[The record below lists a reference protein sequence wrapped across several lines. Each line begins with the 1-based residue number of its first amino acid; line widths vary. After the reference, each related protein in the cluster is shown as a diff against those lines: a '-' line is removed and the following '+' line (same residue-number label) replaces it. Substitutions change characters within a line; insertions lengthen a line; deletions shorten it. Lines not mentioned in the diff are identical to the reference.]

1 MGEPA
6 LRSPARGLEGWCGW
20 LLVGAAGLA
29 PFCAWL
35 GPLAFAVL
43 VAGVGLLALPAVR
56 MTDEDRPVLVLLF
69 AALIWAAVSTT
80 WSPFHPKHA
89 QDSTIIKLAFEL
101 PLYWSAICAARRADP
116 RLARLA
122 LRVLA
127 WGFAGVGLV
136 LIAEAVTGGA
146 IYRAV
151 HVALYEP
158 IRPDL
163 ARKNVAESTFVVAL
177 LWPLIALGGPVK
189 LRPWLALAMIAGAG
203 AAAWA
208 FGSDAP
214 VLALVLGPLLGLAVW
229 RWPGGAPKVLAGAMA
244 AFFIL
249 APALMWAVQWSG
261 DISEIQASL
270 PASWSQRVGYW
281 SHATDWIG
289 DKPFRGWGLDASR
302 MFAPGIQLHPHDDA
316 LQIWLEL
323 GLVGA
328 VAAAAF
334 WGLTLARLSRPKADL
349 LVAATA
355 ASLAAYLL
363 FGGVNF
369 GIWQEWWLALGAL
382 VTVMVSLHARAGS
395 AAQLSTSPPYSE

>member
-1 MGEPA
+1 
-6 LRSPARGLEGWCGW
+6 
-20 LLVGAAGLA
+20 
-29 PFCAWL
+29 
-35 GPLAFAVL
+35 
-43 VAGVGLLALPAVR
+43 
-56 MTDEDRPVLVLLF
+56 
-69 AALIWAAVSTT
+69 
-80 WSPFHPKHA
+80 
-89 QDSTIIKLAFEL
+89 
-101 PLYWSAICAARRADP
+101 
-116 RLARLA
+116 
-122 LRVLA
+122 
-127 WGFAGVGLV
+127 
-136 LIAEAVTGGA
+136 
-146 IYRAV
+146 
-151 HVALYEP
+151 
-158 IRPDL
+158 
-163 ARKNVAESTFVVAL
+163 
-177 LWPLIALGGPVK
+177 
-189 LRPWLALAMIAGAG
+189 
-203 AAAWA
+203 
-208 FGSDAP
+208 
-214 VLALVLGPLLGLAVW
+214 
-229 RWPGGAPKVLAGAMA
+229 VLAGLMA
-244 AFFIL
+244 AFFLL
-249 APALMWAVQWSG
+249 APGLMWLVQRSG
-261 DISEIQASL
+261 DVDQIRAAL
-270 PASWSQRVGYW
+270 PLSWAQRVGYW